1 MRLALFGAVVC
12 GLSFLVTAGLLW
24 LVCLCLG
31 WPWSWQTALGVWIA
45 LVVLKAVFGRSD
57 I

>member
-1 MRLALFGAVVC
+1 MRLALFGVVVC